1 MNHPKTEMVWNS
13 VLDEVVGDESPLG
26 VTGAK
31 LKNVVTGEVTDVS
44 AHGVFIA
51 IGHAPST
58 ELFQG
63 QVDMKDS
70 GYIKTKPGT
79 PQTNIPGVFAA
90 GDVTDETYRQAVTA
104 AGMGCQAALDAERY
118 LSELESGL
126 SAAAE

>member
-1 MNHPKTEMVWNS
+1 MNHPKTEMIWNS

-58 ELFQG
+58 ELFKG
-63 QVDMKDS
+63 QIEMKDS

-79 PQTNIPGVFAA
+79 PQTNIHGVFAA

-104 AGMGCQAALDAERY
+104 AGMGCHPTRTR
-118 LSELESGL
+118 SSRRT
-126 SAAAE
+126 